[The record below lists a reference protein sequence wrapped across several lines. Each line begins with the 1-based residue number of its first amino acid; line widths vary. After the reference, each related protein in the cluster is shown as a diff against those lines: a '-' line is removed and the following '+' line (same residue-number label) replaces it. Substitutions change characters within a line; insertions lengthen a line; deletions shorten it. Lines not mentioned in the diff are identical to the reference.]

1 MKLKKLH
8 VKIIAVVVVFAMVL
22 GIVTNGQ
29 INSKAGNTDDLG
41 TELLQDNFDNL
52 KDMSEDELN
61 QMFNS
66 NKYEK
71 EFDKMLHNNVNI
83 NAKRGGN
90 HLSQTQMNKILD
102 DVNNHLPSSIK
113 DTISIKGISL
123 SEIISALAE
132 LYCNPDRDELVEDI
146 IIFISNSFKI
156 DQWTVKLIIDIIF
169 YIMGFYITCPVT
181 ETATAL
187 ATDMPTATVTTT
199 TSNIK
204 TMGDNTAASACN
216 LTLVNS
222 NFDNLE
228 NGTEVAEITTD
239 DGYKVIAKI
248 LDNNVVFSKY
258 NSENELISS
267 EKIALTAFDLENNI
281 KEIPVRNEPNK
292 WEKSVKEKYKEN
304 YWYRHGKDEN
314 SHLLNVGNLSV
325 SKIIDMNELSPENTE
340 KCNNYINAIDKCN
353 RKMKEAKAIKIGSA
367 AVMSVVLIVIKACEI
382 ASGNDISLI
391 SIILG
396 IPGVSGGTALIKTF
410 IEKILKVEECYNN
423 VEESYIELLNFAKQ

>member
-8 VKIIAVVVVFAMVL
+8 VKIIAVVVAFAMVL

-29 INSKAGNTDDLG
+29 INSKAGNTDIIG
-41 TELLQDNFDNL
+41 TELVQDNFDNL

-61 QMFNS
+61 QIFNS
-66 NKYEK
+66 EKYEK
-71 EFDKMLHNNVNI
+71 EFDKMLNNNVDI
-83 NAKRGGN
+83 NVKRGGN

-113 DTISIKGISL
+113 NTISTKEISL
-123 SEIISALAE
+123 SEIISALVE
-132 LYCNPDRDELVEDI
+132 LYCSPNRDELVEDI
-146 IIFISNSFKI
+146 VIFISDSFEI
-156 DQWTVKLIIDIIF
+156 DRWTVKLIIDIIF
-169 YIMGFYITCPVT
+169 YVMGFYITCPVT
-181 ETATAL
+181 GTATAL

-239 DGYKVIAKI
+239 DGYKVVAKI
-248 LDNNVVFSKY
+248 VDNNVVFSKY
-258 NSENELISS
+258 NSENEIISS

-281 KEIPVRNEPNK
+281 KDIPVRNEPNK
-292 WEKSVKEKYKEN
+292 WEKSVKEKYKDN

-314 SHLLNVGNLSV
+314 SHLLNVGNSSV

-353 RKMKEAKAIKIGSA
+353 RKMKEARAIKIGSA

-382 ASGNDISLI
+382 ASGNDLSLI
-391 SIILG
+391 SIISS
-396 IPGVSGGTALIKTF
+396 IPGVTGGTALIKEF
-410 IEKILKVEECYNN
+410 IEKILKVEECYSN
-423 VEESYIELLNFAKQ
+423 VEETYIELLSFAK

>member
-8 VKIIAVVVVFAMVL
+8 VKIIAVVVAFAMVL

-29 INSKAGNTDDLG
+29 INSKAGNTDIIG
-41 TELLQDNFDNL
+41 TELVQDNFDNL

-61 QMFNS
+61 QIFNS
-66 NKYEK
+66 EKYEK
-71 EFDKMLHNNVNI
+71 EFDKMLNNNVDI
-83 NAKRGGN
+83 NVKRGGN
-90 HLSQTQMNKILD
+90 HLSQTLMNKILD

-113 DTISIKGISL
+113 NTISTKGISL
-123 SEIISALAE
+123 SEIISALVE
-132 LYCNPDRDELVEDI
+132 LYCSPNRDELVEDI
-146 IIFISNSFKI
+146 VIFISDSFEI
-156 DQWTVKLIIDIIF
+156 DRWTVKLIIDIIF
-169 YIMGFYITCPVT
+169 YVMGFYITCPVT
-181 ETATAL
+181 GTATAL

-248 LDNNVVFSKY
+248 VDNNVVFSKY
-258 NSENELISS
+258 NSENEIISS

-314 SHLLNVGNLSV
+314 SHLLNVGNSSV

-353 RKMKEAKAIKIGSA
+353 RKMKEARAIKIGSA

-382 ASGNDISLI
+382 ASGNDLSLI
-391 SIILG
+391 SIISG
-396 IPGVSGGTALIKTF
+396 IPGVTGGTALIKTF

-423 VEESYIELLNFAKQ
+423 VEESYIELLNFAK

>member
-8 VKIIAVVVVFAMVL
+8 FKIIAVVVVFAMVL

-29 INSKAGNTDDLG
+29 INSKAGNTDVLG

-71 EFDKMLHNNVNI
+71 EFDKMLNNNVNI
-83 NAKRGGN
+83 NVKRGGN

-113 DTISIKGISL
+113 NTISTKGISL
-123 SEIISALAE
+123 SKIISALVE
-132 LYCNPDRDELVEDI
+132 LYCSPNRDELVKDI
-146 IIFISNSFKI
+146 VIFISDSFEI
-156 DQWTVKLIIDIIF
+156 DRWTVKLIIDIIF

-181 ETATAL
+181 GTATAL

-216 LTLVNS
+216 LTLINS

-248 LDNNVVFSKY
+248 VDNNVVFSKY
-258 NSENELISS
+258 NSENEIISS

-314 SHLLNVGNLSV
+314 SHLLNVGNSSV

-353 RKMKEAKAIKIGSA
+353 RKMKEARAIKIGSA

-382 ASGNDISLI
+382 ASGNDLSLI
-391 SIILG
+391 NIILG
-396 IPGVSGGTALIKTF
+396 IPGVTGGTALIKTF

-423 VEESYIELLNFAKQ
+423 VEESYIELLNFAK

>member
-29 INSKAGNTDDLG
+29 INSKAGNTDVLG

-71 EFDKMLHNNVNI
+71 EFDKMLNTNVNI
-83 NAKRGGN
+83 NVKRGGN

-113 DTISIKGISL
+113 NTISTKGISL
-123 SEIISALAE
+123 SEIISALVA
-132 LYCNPDRDELVEDI
+132 LYCSPNRDELVEDI
-146 IIFISNSFKI
+146 VIFISDSFEI
-156 DQWTVKLIIDIIF
+156 DRWTVRLIIDIIF

-181 ETATAL
+181 GTATAL

-248 LDNNVVFSKY
+248 VDNNVVFSKY
-258 NSENELISS
+258 NSENEIISS

-314 SHLLNVGNLSV
+314 SHLLNVGNSSV

-353 RKMKEAKAIKIGSA
+353 RKMKEARAIKIGSA

-382 ASGNDISLI
+382 ASGNDLSLI

-396 IPGVSGGTALIKTF
+396 IPGVTGGTALIKTF

-423 VEESYIELLNFAKQ
+423 VEESYIELLNFAK

>member
-8 VKIIAVVVVFAMVL
+8 FKIIAVVVVFAMVL

-29 INSKAGNTDDLG
+29 INSKAGNTDVLG

-71 EFDKMLHNNVNI
+71 EFDKMLNNNVNI
-83 NAKRGGN
+83 NVKRGGN

-113 DTISIKGISL
+113 NTISTKGISL
-123 SEIISALAE
+123 SKIISALVE
-132 LYCNPDRDELVEDI
+132 LYCSPNRDELVKDI
-146 IIFISNSFKI
+146 VIFISDSFEI
-156 DQWTVKLIIDIIF
+156 DRWTVKLIIDIIF

-181 ETATAL
+181 GTATAL

-216 LTLVNS
+216 LTLINS

-248 LDNNVVFSKY
+248 VDNNVVFFKY
-258 NSENELISS
+258 NSENEIISS

-304 YWYRHGKDEN
+304 YWYRHGKNEN
-314 SHLLNVGNLSV
+314 SHLLNVGNSSV

-353 RKMKEAKAIKIGSA
+353 RKMKEARAIKIGSA

-391 SIILG
+391 NIILG
-396 IPGVSGGTALIKTF
+396 IPGVTGGTALIKTF

-423 VEESYIELLNFAKQ
+423 VEDSYIELLNFAK

>member
-8 VKIIAVVVVFAMVL
+8 VKIIAVVVAFAMVL

-29 INSKAGNTDDLG
+29 INSKAGNTDIIG
-41 TELLQDNFDNL
+41 TELIQDNFDNL

-61 QMFNS
+61 QIFNS
-66 NKYEK
+66 KKYEK
-71 EFDKMLHNNVNI
+71 EFDKMLNNNVDI
-83 NAKRGGN
+83 NVKRGGN

-113 DTISIKGISL
+113 NTISTKGISL
-123 SEIISALAE
+123 SEIISALVE
-132 LYCNPDRDELVEDI
+132 LYCSPNRDELVEDI
-146 IIFISNSFKI
+146 VIFISDSFEI

-169 YIMGFYITCPVT
+169 YVMGFYITCPVT
-181 ETATAL
+181 GTATAL

-248 LDNNVVFSKY
+248 VDNNVVFSKY
-258 NSENELISS
+258 NSENEIISS

-304 YWYRHGKDEN
+304 YWYRHGKDED
-314 SHLLNVGNLSV
+314 SHLLNVGNSSV

-353 RKMKEAKAIKIGSA
+353 RKMKEARAIKIGSA

-391 SIILG
+391 SIISG
-396 IPGVSGGTALIKTF
+396 IPGVTGGTALIKTF
-410 IEKILKVEECYNN
+410 IEKILKVEECYSN
-423 VEESYIELLNFAKQ
+423 VEESYIELLNFAK

>member
-29 INSKAGNTDDLG
+29 INSKAGNTDVLG

-71 EFDKMLHNNVNI
+71 EFDKMLNNNVNI
-83 NAKRGGN
+83 NVKRGGN

-113 DTISIKGISL
+113 NTISTKGISL
-123 SEIISALAE
+123 SEIISALVS
-132 LYCNPDRDELVEDI
+132 LYCSPNRDELVEDI
-146 IIFISNSFKI
+146 VIFISNSFEI
-156 DQWTVKLIIDIIF
+156 DRWIVKLIIDIIF
-169 YIMGFYITCPVT
+169 YVMGFYITCPVT
-181 ETATAL
+181 GTATAL

-204 TMGDNTAASACN
+204 TMGDNTAASTCN

-248 LDNNVVFSKY
+248 VDNNVVFSKY
-258 NSENELISS
+258 NSENEIISS

-314 SHLLNVGNLSV
+314 SHLLNVGNSSV

-353 RKMKEAKAIKIGSA
+353 RKMKEARAIKIGSA

-382 ASGNDISLI
+382 ASGNDLSLI
-391 SIILG
+391 NIILG
-396 IPGVSGGTALIKTF
+396 IPGVTGGTALIKTF

-423 VEESYIELLNFAKQ
+423 VEESYIELLNFAK

>member
-8 VKIIAVVVVFAMVL
+8 VKIIAVVVAFAMVL

-29 INSKAGNTDDLG
+29 INSKAGNTDIIG
-41 TELLQDNFDNL
+41 TELVQDNFDNL

-61 QMFNS
+61 QIFNS
-66 NKYEK
+66 EKYEK
-71 EFDKMLHNNVNI
+71 EFDKMLNNNVDI
-83 NAKRGGN
+83 NVKRGGN

-113 DTISIKGISL
+113 NTISTKGISL
-123 SEIISALAE
+123 SEIISALVE
-132 LYCNPDRDELVEDI
+132 LYCSPNRDELVEDI
-146 IIFISNSFKI
+146 VIFISDSFEI
-156 DQWTVKLIIDIIF
+156 DRWTVKLIIDIIF
-169 YIMGFYITCPVT
+169 YVMGFYITCPVT
-181 ETATAL
+181 GTATAL

-239 DGYKVIAKI
+239 DGYKVVAKI
-248 LDNNVVFSKY
+248 VDNNVVFSKY
-258 NSENELISS
+258 NSENEIISS

-281 KEIPVRNEPNK
+281 KDIPVRNEPNK
-292 WEKSVKEKYKEN
+292 WEKSVKEKYKDN

-314 SHLLNVGNLSV
+314 SHLLNVGNSSV
-325 SKIIDMNELSPENTE
+325 SKIIDMNELSPENTD

-353 RKMKEAKAIKIGSA
+353 KKMREAKAIKIGSA
-367 AVMSVVLIVIKACEI
+367 AVMSVALIVIKACEI
-382 ASGNDISLI
+382 ASGNDLSLI
-391 SIILG
+391 SIISS
-396 IPGVSGGTALIKTF
+396 IPGVTGGTALIKTF

-423 VEESYIELLNFAKQ
+423 VEESYIELLNFAK

>member
-8 VKIIAVVVVFAMVL
+8 VKIIAVVVAFAMVL

-29 INSKAGNTDDLG
+29 INSKAGNTDIIG
-41 TELLQDNFDNL
+41 TELVQDNFDNL

-61 QMFNS
+61 QIFNS
-66 NKYEK
+66 KKYEK
-71 EFDKMLHNNVNI
+71 EFDKMLNNNVDI
-83 NAKRGGN
+83 NVKRGGN

-113 DTISIKGISL
+113 NTISTKGISL
-123 SEIISALAE
+123 SEIISALVE
-132 LYCNPDRDELVEDI
+132 LYCSPNRDELVEDI
-146 IIFISNSFKI
+146 VIFISDSFEI

-169 YIMGFYITCPVT
+169 YVMGFYITCPVT
-181 ETATAL
+181 GTATAL

-248 LDNNVVFSKY
+248 VDNNVVFSKY
-258 NSENELISS
+258 NSENEIISS

-304 YWYRHGKDEN
+304 YWYRHGKDED
-314 SHLLNVGNLSV
+314 SHLLNVGNSSV

-353 RKMKEAKAIKIGSA
+353 RKMKEARAIKIGSA

-391 SIILG
+391 SIISG
-396 IPGVSGGTALIKTF
+396 IPGVTGGTALIKTF
-410 IEKILKVEECYNN
+410 IEKILKVEECYSN
-423 VEESYIELLNFAKQ
+423 VEESYIELLNFAK

>member
-8 VKIIAVVVVFAMVL
+8 VKIIAVVVAFAMVL

-29 INSKAGNTDDLG
+29 INSKAGNTDIIG
-41 TELLQDNFDNL
+41 TELVQDNFDNL

-61 QMFNS
+61 QIFNS
-66 NKYEK
+66 EKYEK
-71 EFDKMLHNNVNI
+71 EFDKMLNNNVDI
-83 NAKRGGN
+83 NVKRGGN

-113 DTISIKGISL
+113 NTISTKEISL
-123 SEIISALAE
+123 SEIISALVE
-132 LYCNPDRDELVEDI
+132 LYCSPNRDELVEDI
-146 IIFISNSFKI
+146 VIFISDSFEI
-156 DQWTVKLIIDIIF
+156 DRWTVKLIIDIIF
-169 YIMGFYITCPVT
+169 YVMGFYITCPVT
-181 ETATAL
+181 GTATAL

-239 DGYKVIAKI
+239 DGYKVVAKI
-248 LDNNVVFSKY
+248 VDNNVVFSKY
-258 NSENELISS
+258 NSENEIISS

-281 KEIPVRNEPNK
+281 KDIPVRNEPNK
-292 WEKSVKEKYKEN
+292 WEKSVKEKYKDN

-314 SHLLNVGNLSV
+314 SHLLNVGNSSV

-353 RKMKEAKAIKIGSA
+353 RKMKEARAIKIGSA

-382 ASGNDISLI
+382 ASGNDLSLI
-391 SIILG
+391 SIISG
-396 IPGVSGGTALIKTF
+396 IPGVTGGTALIKEF
-410 IEKILKVEECYNN
+410 IEKILKVEECYSN
-423 VEESYIELLNFAKQ
+423 VEETYIELLSFAK